1 MSTCRNRRD
10 ALWLD
15 LYGEL
20 NPAERAEWARH
31 LEICGP
37 CREEKERAVKM
48 MELIQEGSPTP
59 IPPPDGAE
67 RFIQGVE
74 FKNVLAGKRRP
85 GSRIGSRMPWAGALL
100 SPRPSPSLIAVAAC
114 LLLFIGGVIG
124 LHRFTS
130 SGAPSFLGNPPETT
144 AILNDEEAEVIR
156 NLDLLQQM
164 DAIQKLVQRVDR
176 SDPDALPPGGSTT
189 ERQRSDADHGALV

>member
-10 ALWLD
+10 TLWLD

-31 LEICGP
+31 LERCGP
-37 CREEKERAVKM
+37 CREEKERAAKM
-48 MELIQEGSPTP
+48 VDLIQEGSPTP

-130 SGAPSFLGNPPETT
+130 SGAPSLLGNPPETT

-156 NLDLLQQM
+156 NLDLLQEM

-176 SDPDALPPGGSTT
+176 ADPDLFPGDSTT